1 MVARCT
7 SRSDLPTASA
17 MQPPAKK
24 RRTETAAVE
33 EIKFDTAARQEYL
46 TGFHKRKLQRTKH
59 AQDAAE
65 KKARL
70 ERIEERRK
78 VRLSLLV
85 QGTLL
90 MTRFIQLREER
101 KADLERHVQE
111 VNTFLQPLQDIETQS
126 KSESEP
132 ESREAESWDGI
143 SEPPNVD
150 HEAEYVDEDRYTTVT
165 VEAMDLSKEALHMA
179 EEDLRKQEKVDKD
192 GRSGSDR
199 VTGKGENVG
208 EKRKWTREK
217 PKERQDRPKK
227 KKFRYE
233 SKGERRAARVK
244 DKMRKS
250 KKASARR
257 AA

>member
-1 MVARCT
+1 
-7 SRSDLPTASA
+7 

-24 RRTETAAVE
+24 RRTETAAIE
-33 EIKFDTAARQEYL
+33 EIKFDTTARQEYL

-59 AQDAAE
+59 AQEAAE

-78 VRLSLLV
+78 VRLSLPV
-85 QGTLL
+85 QGALL
-90 MTRFIQLREER
+90 ITCFIQLREER

-111 VNTFLQPLQDIETQS
+111 VNTFLQPQQDTETE
-126 KSESEP
+126 SESESKP

-143 SEPPNVD
+143 SEPPSVD
-150 HEAEYVDEDRYTTVT
+150 YEAEYVDEDRYTTVT
-165 VEAMDLSKEALHMA
+165 VDAIDLSKEGLHMA
-179 EEDLRKQEKVDKD
+179 EEDLRKQDRVDED
-192 GRSGSDR
+192 GRGRGDG

-217 PKERQDRPKK
+217 PKERQDRPKKK

>member
-1 MVARCT
+1 
-7 SRSDLPTASA
+7 

-46 TGFHKRKLQRTKH
+46 TGFHKRKLQRAKH
-59 AQDAAE
+59 AQEAAE

-78 VRLSLLV
+78 VRPSLLV

-90 MTRFIQLREER
+90 MTCFVQLREER

-111 VNTFLQPLQDIETQS
+111 INTFLQPLRDIET
-126 KSESEP
+126 ESEGENEP
-132 ESREAESWDGI
+132 ELREVESWNGI

-165 VEAMDLSKEALHMA
+165 IEAMDLSKEGLHMA
-179 EEDLRKQEKVDKD
+179 EEDLRKQDRVDED
-192 GRSGSDR
+192 ERGESDR
-199 VTGKGENVG
+199 VPGRGENMN

-217 PKERQDRPKK
+217 PKEKQDHSKKK

-233 SKGERRAARVK
+233 SKGERRATRVK

>member
-1 MVARCT
+1 
-7 SRSDLPTASA
+7 

-59 AQDAAE
+59 AQETAE

-78 VRLSLLV
+78 DRPSLPV
-85 QGTLL
+85 QGALL
-90 MTRFIQLREER
+90 ITCFIQLREER

-111 VNTFLQPLQDIETQS
+111 VNTFLQPQQDTETE
-126 KSESEP
+126 SESERKS

-143 SEPPNVD
+143 SEPPGVD
-150 HEAEYVDEDRYTTVT
+150 YEAEYVDEDRYTTVT
-165 VEAMDLSKEALHMA
+165 VDAMDLSKEGLHMA
-179 EEDLRKQEKVDKD
+179 EEDLRKQDRVDED
-192 GRSGSDR
+192 GRGRGDG

-217 PKERQDRPKK
+217 PKERQDRPK
-227 KKFRYE
+227 
-233 SKGERRAARVK
+233 
-244 DKMRKS
+244 
-250 KKASARR
+250 
-257 AA
+257 

>member
-1 MVARCT
+1 
-7 SRSDLPTASA
+7 

-24 RRTETAAVE
+24 RRTETAAIE
-33 EIKFDTAARQEYL
+33 EIKFDTTARQEYL

-59 AQDAAE
+59 AQEAAE

-78 VRLSLLV
+78 VRPSLPV
-85 QGTLL
+85 QGALL
-90 MTRFIQLREER
+90 ITCFIQLREER

-111 VNTFLQPLQDIETQS
+111 VNTFLQPQQDTETE
-126 KSESEP
+126 SESESKP

-143 SEPPNVD
+143 SEPPSVD
-150 HEAEYVDEDRYTTVT
+150 YEAEYVDEDRYTTVT
-165 VEAMDLSKEALHMA
+165 VDAMDLSKEGLHMA
-179 EEDLRKQEKVDKD
+179 EEDLRRQDGVDED
-192 GRSGSDR
+192 GRDR
-199 VTGKGENVG
+199 GDGVTGKGENVG

-217 PKERQDRPKK
+217 PKERQGRPKKK